1 LLQAAELG
9 PVIDTVSMYEV
20 VEQIRPAPIGKQAL
34 LAVLLPAL
42 IPMLP
47 VVAIQ
52 VPLKE
57 ILLGLLKTLI

>member
-1 LLQAAELG
+1 
-9 PVIDTVSMYEV
+9 MYEV
-20 VEQIRPAPIGKQAL
+20 IEQIRPAPIGKQAL

-57 ILLGLLKTLI
+57 ILMGLLKTLI